1 MENCGTIRD
10 VGIFRAKP
18 QAAFGSAIKAA
29 AGGAGRPGAL
39 TYYTVGAGTQRALAI
54 PTVARAVGLITST
67 IGGLNLRTYTLE
79 WDPSTEKYEK
89 IYVPGESWM
98 TRPDPNVTRNFIMA
112 RTVAD
117 LMLHGR
123 SFWWVLSR
131 YSTGFPA
138 SFTWLPADDVSTLD
152 QAGPEWYG
160 PSDNIEFNGV
170 QLDPKNVVQFI
181 SPIQGMLWTGN
192 RAMDIATRLDDA
204 ARRFASAEIAAG
216 YLQAKPGGEPMSGDE
231 LSELAQAWAEARQTR
246 AIGALNEFV
255 EFVEFKSNPSTLQLM
270 EGRQHAALELARV
283 MQVPPWLVGLSVGG
297 MTYQNSEQARRDL
310 YIFGARPFVDCIEET
325 LSGDNVVARG
335 KHIEL
340 DVDAFVAETGEN
352 HMIPVEET
360 NGATT

>member
-1 MENCGTIRD
+1 MGL
-10 VGIFRAKP
+10 FRAKP
-18 QAAFGSAIKAA
+18 QAAFGSAVKAA

-39 TYYTVGAGTQRALAI
+39 MHYTVGAGTQRALAI
-54 PTVARAVGLITST
+54 PTVSRAVGLITST
-67 IGGLNLRTYTLE
+67 IGGLNIRTYTLQ
-79 WDPSTEKYEK
+79 WDPEVERYEK

-123 SFWWVLSR
+123 AFWYVTSR
-131 YSTGFPA
+131 YSTNFPA
-138 SFTWLPADDVSTLD
+138 SFTWLPADNIGTPD

-160 PSDNIEFNGV
+160 PSDEVEFNGV
-170 QLDPKNVVQFI
+170 PLDTANLVQFI
-181 SPIQGMLWTGN
+181 SPIQGMIWTGG

-216 YLQAKPGGEPMSGDE
+216 YLQAKPGGEPMSGEE
-231 LSELAQAWAEARQTR
+231 LSELAGAWAEARQTR
-246 AIGALNEFV
+246 SIGALNEFV

-283 MQVPPWLVGLSVGG
+283 CQVPPWLVGLSVGG

-310 YIFGARPFVDCIEET
+310 YIFGARPYVDCIEET
-325 LSGDNVVARG
+325 LSGDQVIARG
-335 KHIEL
+335 KHVEL
-340 DVDAFVAETGEN
+340 DVDAFIAETGQADTVPLEP
-352 HMIPVEET
+352 PV
-360 NGATT
+360 GAQQ

>member
-1 MENCGTIRD
+1 MGL
-10 VGIFRAKP
+10 FRAKP
-18 QAAFGSAIKAA
+18 QAAFGSELKAA

-67 IGGLNLRTYTLE
+67 IGGLDIRTYTLQ

-98 TRPDPNVTRNFIMA
+98 TRPDPNTTRNFIMA
-112 RTVAD
+112 RTVQD

-123 SFWWVLSR
+123 AFWYVTSR

-138 SFTWLPADDVSTLD
+138 SFTWIPANDVSTVD
-152 QAGPEWYG
+152 QAGPEWFG
-160 PSDNIEFNGV
+160 PSTDIEFNGV
-170 QLDPKNVVQFI
+170 TLDTNNVVQFI
-181 SPIQGMLWTGN
+181 SPIAGMLWTGG

-216 YLQAKPGGEPMSGDE
+216 YLQAKPGGEPMSGEE
-231 LSELAQAWAEARQTR
+231 LTELASAWAEARQSR

-283 MQVPPWLVGLSVGG
+283 CQVPPWLVGLSVGG

-310 YIFGARPFVDCIEET
+310 YIFGARPYVDCIEET

-340 DVDAFVAETGEN
+340 DVDAFVRETGD
-352 HMIPVEET
+352 MSAVPVEQPV
-360 NGATT
+360 GGQA